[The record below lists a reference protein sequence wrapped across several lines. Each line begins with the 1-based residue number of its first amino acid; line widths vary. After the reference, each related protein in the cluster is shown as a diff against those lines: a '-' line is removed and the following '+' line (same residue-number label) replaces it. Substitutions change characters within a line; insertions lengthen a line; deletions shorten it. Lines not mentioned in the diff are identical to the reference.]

1 MLKIARYWFYLAMRK
16 KGMGIVLLIFGS
28 YFVLINPILSMLFF
42 RVYTIGF
49 YVPIDPFSYWIEWLF
64 MYGYIIVMFA
74 LLGVCL
80 IILGYR
86 FISEAAEAR
95 LKSSG

>member
-1 MLKIARYWFYLAMRK
+1 MRK
-16 KGMGIVLLIFGS
+16 KGIGIVLLILGS
-28 YFVLINPILSMLFF
+28 YFVLINPIFSMLFNQ
-42 RVYTIGF
+42 VYTIGF
-49 YVPIDPFSYWIEWLF
+49 YVPIDPLGYWIEWLF
-64 MYGYIIVMFA
+64 LYGYITIMFV

-86 FISEAAEAR
+86 FIREAAKAP